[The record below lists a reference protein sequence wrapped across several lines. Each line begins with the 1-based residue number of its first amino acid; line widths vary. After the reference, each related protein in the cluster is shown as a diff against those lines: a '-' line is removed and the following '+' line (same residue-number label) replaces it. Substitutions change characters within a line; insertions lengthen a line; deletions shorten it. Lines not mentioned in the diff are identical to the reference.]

1 MKKILLLLTFSFFIT
16 ILHAQDRQ
24 PKPGGKI
31 EAMKI
36 AYITNKVNL
45 TTEEAQRFWPIY
57 NKYAAE
63 IREVYVQNR
72 GGDEVALEEKIVEVR
87 KKYKSQFQTVLSDER
102 VNQFFKADKEFN
114 AMAQREAMERR
125 QQKKQ
130 QNQPR

>member
-1 MKKILLLLTFSFFIT
+1 MKKNLLLLTFSFLIT
-16 ILHAQDRQ
+16 ILHAQDKQ
-24 PKPGGKI
+24 PRPGSKI

-36 AYITNKVNL
+36 AYITNKINL
-45 TTEEAQRFWPIY
+45 STEEAQKFWPIY

-63 IREVYVQNR
+63 IREVYIQNR

-87 KKYKSQFQTVLSDER
+87 KKYRSQFQTVLSDDR

-114 AMAQREAMERR
+114 AMAQREIMERR

-130 QNQPR
+130 QNR

>member
-1 MKKILLLLTFSFFIT
+1 
-16 ILHAQDRQ
+16 
-24 PKPGGKI
+24 
-31 EAMKI
+31 MKI